1 MPAKVKKK
9 TVLGP
14 LCCVVIFVVWIDATT
29 DKPSSQHALCLRECS
44 RLARGEGLQRKSQ
57 MYNVVYISCHRK
69 CLFKR
74 KVHRIWNVKAR
85 NRRQINT
92 IQRAPVCPEANRSAT
107 EWRPNLSHINAT
119 IFQYE
124 NSDDWFLKA
133 TWPPMKDLTGIWKNI
148 VFRLEKDSTGYG
160 QDFDCYLL
168 PKNQTSF
175 VANLTA
181 LNYTYD
187 KDIVMEVHS
196 FPFKSTEAEVL
207 VVRAPKDRT
216 TVTSKPSVSPEPT
229 STSRIIHYVVIAIGA
244 VIGSILCIY
253 TVYRILQ
260 KPRPEA
266 PEGYEY
272 AAFIVFSYDD
282 REWMQKILHLL
293 EEQHLM
299 KCCVHFRD
307 FQGGVPF
314 VEEMARC
321 INESQKV
328 LVLFS
333 KHFLKSK
340 FGDYEM
346 KLAIHRMA
354 QKRDDSLVIIKID
367 DVDRNNLPPEL
378 ISNSFIDC
386 TSPLERPF
394 WESKVLKLFRPRS
407 TSEWISDNNNEI
419 TVRPAFLRNWSIE
432 TQISTV

>member
-1 MPAKVKKK
+1 MPAKVNKK

-14 LCCVVIFVVWIDATT
+14 LCCVMIFVVRIDATA
-29 DKPSSQHALCLRECS
+29 DKPSSQHTLCLRECS

-57 MYNVVYISCHRK
+57 IYNHVYISCHRK

-92 IQRAPVCPEANRSAT
+92 IQPAPVCPEANQSVM
-107 EWRPNLSHINAT
+107 EWRPNVSHINAS

-124 NSDDWFLKA
+124 NSDDWFFKA
-133 TWPPMKDLTGIWKNI
+133 TWPPMEDRIGIWKNI
-148 VFRLEKDSTGYG
+148 VFRLQKDP
-160 QDFDCYLL
+160 DDPLDCYIL

-187 KDIVMEVHS
+187 NDIFMEVHS
-196 FPFKSTEAEVL
+196 FPFNSTVAEL
-207 VVRAPKDRT
+207 RLVRAP
-216 TVTSKPSVSPEPT
+216 VTPKPPVPPEPT
-229 STSRIIHYVVIAIGA
+229 PKPRIIHYVVIAIGA
-244 VIGSILCIY
+244 VIGSVLCIY

-321 INESQKV
+321 INNSQKV

-354 QKRDDSLVIIKID
+354 QKRDDCLVIIKID

-394 WESKVLKLFRPRS
+394 WKSKVLKLFGRPRS

>member
-1 MPAKVKKK
+1 MS
-9 TVLGP
+9 L
-14 LCCVVIFVVWIDATT
+14 
-29 DKPSSQHALCLRECS
+29 
-44 RLARGEGLQRKSQ
+44 
-57 MYNVVYISCHRK
+57 
-69 CLFKR
+69 
-74 KVHRIWNVKAR
+74 
-85 NRRQINT
+85 
-92 IQRAPVCPEANRSAT
+92 
-107 EWRPNLSHINAT
+107 
-119 IFQYE
+119 
-124 NSDDWFLKA
+124 
-133 TWPPMKDLTGIWKNI
+133 
-148 VFRLEKDSTGYG
+148 
-160 QDFDCYLL
+160 
-168 PKNQTSF
+168 
-175 VANLTA
+175 
-181 LNYTYD
+181 
-187 KDIVMEVHS
+187 
-196 FPFKSTEAEVL
+196 
-207 VVRAPKDRT
+207 
-216 TVTSKPSVSPEPT
+216 
-229 STSRIIHYVVIAIGA
+229 
-244 VIGSILCIY
+244 
-253 TVYRILQ
+253 
-260 KPRPEA
+260 
-266 PEGYEY
+266 GYEY